1 MPDCTGLNAINPL
14 CQAAKGVSSV
24 LYGQLESFANGVTEM
39 FGKFVASLGS
49 MWVYIK
55 TPDLAGTGGSSP
67 VPAGAAPA
75 NAGNLVAVLD
85 GVMWLSLAIAVLSL
99 IALGARLAVSMRAGE
114 GLATVGRVSW
124 ILGGV
129 ILSSASGAVVTRLV
143 PTNPNGSAGAVL
155 FLQSS
160 LTWVTVSVAIGA
172 TIIGGAQMA
181 WHQRA
186 EPGRN
191 WLSAMLTLV
200 VVAGAGTFFVSM
212 LTKTADSTAA
222 WLLQGALS
230 CDITDP
236 AGSCFGRQMMTLL
249 GLSTVVPLGPL
260 TVIFMG
266 TTAIWASFFQVALM
280 VLRLGLLVIMTGTL
294 PLSASFAN
302 TEMGRT
308 WFKRHV
314 AWLLAFILYKPA
326 AAVVYAAAFQLA
338 GTNAF
343 AGDSTGLVA
352 IIAGLAL
359 MGLALIML
367 PALMVMVSP
376 MANLGG
382 GGGGAGAGAGL
393 LAALPTGAAAVGRLA
408 GSGFGGRSS
417 QGPSGSGGG
426 QGSSGS
432 GGGQGSPGGGG
443 GQGPSGSSA
452 TGPSGSAGAA
462 PAAGGAAPATA
473 GAAAGGSGGAAASGA
488 AAGGAAAGGAG
499 AGGAAAAGAAGGPVG
514 IAAGAAIGVASKAAD
529 GAKQAAQNLGQ
540 QATGDGSKS

>member
-24 LYGQLESFANGVTEM
+24 LDGQLESFANGVTEM

-49 MWVYIK
+49 MWVYVK

-67 VPAGAAPA
+67 VAAGAAPA

-99 IALGARLAVSMRAGE
+99 IGLGARLAASMRAGE
-114 GLATVGRVSW
+114 GIASLGRVSW

-129 ILSSASGAVVTRLV
+129 ILISAAGAVVTRLV
-143 PTNPNGSAGAVL
+143 PTNPNGSAGTVL

-172 TIIGGAQMA
+172 TIIGGLQMA

-222 WLLQGALS
+222 WLLQGALQ

-236 AGSCFGRQMMTLL
+236 GTSCFGRQMMTLL

-266 TTAIWASFFQVALM
+266 TSAVWASFFQVALM

-326 AAVVYAAAFQLA
+326 AAVVYATAFQLV

-343 AGDSTGLVA
+343 SGDTTGLVA

-367 PALMVMVSP
+367 PALMIMVSP

-382 GGGGAGAGAGL
+382 SGGGAGAGAAL

-408 GSGFGGRSS
+408 GSGFGGRGS
-417 QGPSGSGGG
+417 QGPSGSSGGQGPSGGGGG
-426 QGSSGS
+426 QGPS
-432 GGGQGSPGGGG
+432 GGSG

-462 PAAGGAAPATA
+462 PAAASTAA
-473 GAAAGGSGGAAASGA
+473 GASSGT
-488 AAGGAAAGGAG
+488 AAGGAAAGSAG

-514 IAAGAAIGVASKAAD
+514 LAAGAAIGVVTKTAE

>member
-24 LYGQLESFANGVTEM
+24 LDGQLASFANGVTEM

-49 MWVYIK
+49 MWVYVK
-55 TPDLAGTGGSSP
+55 TPDLAGTGGASP
-67 VPAGAAPA
+67 VQAGAAPA

-99 IALGARLAVSMRAGE
+99 IALGAKLAASMRAGE
-114 GLATVGRVSW
+114 GIATLGRASW

-129 ILSSASGAVVTRLV
+129 ILTSAAGAVVTRIV
-143 PTNPNGSAGAVL
+143 PTSPNGSAGTVL

-160 LTWVTVSVAIGA
+160 LTWVTVSVAVGA
-172 TIIGGAQMA
+172 TIIGGLQMA

-191 WLSAMLTLV
+191 WLSAMLTLI

-212 LTKTADSTAA
+212 LTKTADSTAG
-222 WLLQGALS
+222 WLLQGALQ

-236 AGSCFGRQMMTLL
+236 GSSCFGRQMMSLL

-266 TTAIWASFFQVALM
+266 TSAVWASFFQVALM

-326 AAVVYAAAFQLA
+326 AAVVYATAFQLV
-338 GTNAF
+338 GSNVF
-343 AGDSTGLVA
+343 SGDATGLVS

-367 PALMVMVSP
+367 PALMIMVSP

-382 GGGGAGAGAGL
+382 SGGGAGAGAAL
-393 LAALPTGAAAVGRLA
+393 LAALPTGAAAVGRLV
-408 GSGFGGRSS
+408 GSGFGGRGGQGP
-417 QGPSGSGGG
+417 QGPSGGGGG
-426 QGSSGS
+426 QGPS
-432 GGGQGSPGGGG
+432 GGGG

-452 TGPSGSAGAA
+452 TGPSGSAGAS
-462 PAAGGAAPATA
+462 PASAGAAPAAAATTSA
-473 GAAAGGSGGAAASGA
+473 GASGGA

-499 AGGAAAAGAAGGPVG
+499 AGAAAGAAGGPVG
-514 IAAGAAIGVASKAAD
+514 LAAGAAIGVVTKTAE